1 MVVALEALQELKGMS
16 LEEFLNYDDGT
27 DTVYQLEDG
36 ELVVMPPESDR
47 NQRIESF
54 LFAYFLQIGI
64 LPHYLRM
71 KTEVVVSG
79 LRPTV
84 RVPDLLVLSEE
95 GAQSLQGASRST
107 VSLEMSPPQLVV
119 EVVSPGKENANRDY
133 RYKLSQYQSRGISE
147 YWIVDPMEER
157 ITVFV
162 LVEGLYESRGF
173 SGEEVLESP
182 FLQGFSGDRTLSVVQ
197 VLRGGVNS

>member
-1 MVVALEALQELKGMS
+1 MVVALEALQQVKGMS

-36 ELVVMPPESDR
+36 ELVVMPPESYL
-47 NQRIESF
+47 NQRIAVA
-54 LFAYFLQIGI
+54 LLIYFAQIGI
-64 LPHYLRM
+64 APECLLI

-79 LRPTV
+79 MRPTL

-107 VSLEMSPPQLVV
+107 ISLEMPPPQLVV

-162 LVEGLYESRGF
+162 LVEGLYESREF

-182 FLQGFSGDRTLSVVQ
+182 FLQGFSGDRTLSAVQ

>member
-1 MVVALEALQELKGMS
+1 MVVAVEALQQVKGMS

-107 VSLEMSPPQLVV
+107 ISLEMPPPQLVV

-162 LVEGLYESRGF
+162 LVEGLYESREF

-182 FLQGFSGDRTLSVVQ
+182 FLQGLSGDRNLSAVQ
-197 VLRGGVNS
+197 ILRGGVNS